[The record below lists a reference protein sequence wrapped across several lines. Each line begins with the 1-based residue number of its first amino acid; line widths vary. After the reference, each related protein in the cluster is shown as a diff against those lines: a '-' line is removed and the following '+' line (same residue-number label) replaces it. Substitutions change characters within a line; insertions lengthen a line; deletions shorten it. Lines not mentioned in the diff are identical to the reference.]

1 MLLFFTVV
9 KLSLL
14 NNETVDLTLHTYSL
28 YTACGSSCTVGIH
41 YWNKYSFTYITVKLF
56 IVCYNVMFSGMS
68 ENHHNLNTWYYF

>member
-41 YWNKYSFTYITVKLF
+41 YRINTVLR
-56 IVCYNVMFSGMS
+56 I
-68 ENHHNLNTWYYF
+68 LR